1 MNVHQAHSKA
11 SAVVKQVSVHGG
23 GGNGDSVNHQE
34 YRKVISG
41 SLHANVNRIRFSF

>member
-11 SAVVKQVSVHGG
+11 SAVVKQVSVHG